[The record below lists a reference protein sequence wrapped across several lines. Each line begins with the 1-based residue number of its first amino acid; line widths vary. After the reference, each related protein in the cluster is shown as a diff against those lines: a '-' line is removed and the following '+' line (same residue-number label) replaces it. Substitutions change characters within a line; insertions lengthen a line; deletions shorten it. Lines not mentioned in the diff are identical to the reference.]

1 MNDEV
6 KIVSLNTQGLVTN
19 DHRKRRDVLHY
30 LRKKKFSIIC
40 VQDTHFT
47 RNIEN
52 VVRAEWGHAAYF
64 SSFSS
69 A

>member
-1 MNDEV
+1 MNDEI
-6 KIVSLNTQGLVTN
+6 KIVSLNTQSLDTN
-19 DHRKRRDVLHY
+19 GHRKRRDVLHHV
-30 LRKKKFSIIC
+30 RKKKFSIIC

-47 RNIEN
+47 GNMEN
-52 VVRAEWGHAAYF
+52 VVRAEWGHAVYF